1 MKFNKP
7 QKAGR
12 KNLSGPDAKKRR
24 RLLVVSNRSPYYLES
39 TGGTIRMVR
48 NVSGMVTGLEPVL
61 SSTKGMWIA
70 WGTVPENCSADIY
83 RIPPSNPTFDLK
95 LIPLD
100 FDELKHFYM
109 GFSNSTLWPLAHNF
123 LGRTAYLEEDWRV
136 YVAVNQKFAAA
147 VAQEAKPSDLI
158 WVNDY
163 HLALVPMMLRSLR
176 VRSKIGFFW
185 HIPFPPLD
193 LFRTLPWRKEFLE
206 GLIKADLIGFHC
218 RSYVQNFLHGV
229 EDILKKDVSFGKGL
243 IRNKRTVKV
252 GAFPM
257 GVDYAGIQE
266 LVAKKEVLEAS
277 KRLRQDIGV
286 DHIVLSVDRLDY
298 SKGIPER
305 LNAVERFLEE
315 NPRYLG
321 RISFVQISV
330 PSRIQIPEYYRMR
343 QEVENAVGRI
353 NGRFARAAWTPVY
366 YYFRALPFEELV
378 TYYLAADLCFVTPLR
393 DGMNLIAKEYAA
405 AQDPQKGMLVLSEFA
420 GAAEELKEAV
430 IVNPYSIPSL
440 VRGLKEAL
448 EIKVAERRTRMSQ
461 MRKRLRRKTVE
472 KWGRTFLDCL
482 KESSYDGKSV
492 RRKKV

>member
-1 MKFNKP
+1 VKFNKP

-12 KNLSGPDAKKRR
+12 KNLSGPDTKKRR

-163 HLALVPMMLRSLR
+163 HLALVPMMLRSMR

-193 LFRTLPWRKEFLE
+193 LFRTLPWRKELLE

-266 LVAKKEVLEAS
+266 LVAKKEILEAS
-277 KRLRQDIGV
+277 KRLRQDIGA

-343 QEVENAVGRI
+343 REVENAVGRI
-353 NGRFARAAWTPVY
+353 NGRFARADWTPVY

-378 TYYLAADLCFVTPLR
+378 TYYLAADICFVTPLR

-420 GAAEELKEAV
+420 GAAEELKESV

-472 KWGRTFLDCL
+472 KWGRTFLDRL
-482 KESSYDGKSV
+482 KESSYDGKRI